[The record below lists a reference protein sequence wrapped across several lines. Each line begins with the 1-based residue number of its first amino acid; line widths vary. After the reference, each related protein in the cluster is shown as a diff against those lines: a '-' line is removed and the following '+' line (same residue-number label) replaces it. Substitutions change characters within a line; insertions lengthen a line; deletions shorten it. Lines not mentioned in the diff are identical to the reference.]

1 MDFRFFFLKSAFW
14 FYEHV
19 SSDGLFNPVR
29 NKNEHSK
36 FHQVGFA
43 VFPDKIWW
51 KKKEKKKKYD
61 ETQVLRKSLESN
73 FMANKRGNLLNAL
86 KRANVKEIQD
96 IRKKLFIQIK

>member
-1 MDFRFFFLKSAFW
+1 M
-14 FYEHV
+14 
-19 SSDGLFNPVR
+19 R

-51 KKKEKKKKYD
+51 KKKKKKK
-61 ETQVLRKSLESN
+61 TQVLRKSLESN